1 MTYLI
6 VSILVIAVYFA
17 NGFHTRI
24 HNKKSR
30 RYYKEKN
37 RDSYS
42 LLSLSSSS
50 FEDTLLEKY
59 DPLYIESYY
68 SKRPLL
74 VWERLVDIGSPL
86 LGWWLLQKYDN
97 ITSSFYNK
105 EEQERR
111 LNLRAADL
119 KDAIVQGGSTALI
132 KAGQALSLR
141 SDVVKSPEYVR
152 ELTKLQD
159 EVGTF
164 SDKLAMD
171 IIRRESGHEPEELFE
186 FQSSTAIASAS
197 IGQVYKAKYKYT
209 NRTVAIKV
217 QRPELQDTVPLDL
230 YILRRLAAYI
240 RDKKGLRSDLAAIT
254 DEFGC
259 QLYNEMNYTK
269 EAENSLRFGEL
280 HGEIPNIKIPESLIN
295 ITTSKM
301 LVQEFI
307 EGEKGPWE
315 ADGERMLTVGLQCSV
330 LQLLDSGLFH
340 ADPHQGNLLKTPD
353 GHLAYLDFGMMSEVT
368 SENRYALIGTVLGLV
383 NKDFT
388 LIVDSLKTLQLLPV
402 GTDTNVVVNALTGA
416 LDDATGGG
424 SGSNLNFTQLNTNLK
439 GISYLLPISL
449 PPYYT
454 LIVRS
459 LTILEGLALKVDS
472 EFRLIKGAYP
482 FIAKQILNNNK
493 NSPELQN
500 LLKAVLLTPQ
510 GRIKWSK
517 LEKFVNLAGAADKA
531 LDGDFQSLK
540 RAQDASDIR
549 REYGIPINVAG
560 ASSSTS
566 SSIFDDSE
574 VSSSSSSSGSS
585 STRLEV
591 IDAVLTYLISDNG
604 AFLREPLISE
614 IAETVDSLG
623 LAAAS
628 LISVAS
634 NDLVPRP
641 KQKPDRELVERALML
656 IQSVLIANSENGNNG
671 GGNDNN
677 NNGSAL
683 ALVESLLQS
692 LSNTN
697 TNRSQLTPILQK
709 SGVLVRELVGRLVE
723 TQVKRGVRE
732 IVTPQRVRQ
741 GLNPLLSVADILLR

>member
-1 MTYLI
+1 M
-6 VSILVIAVYFA
+6 
-17 NGFHTRI
+17 
-24 HNKKSR
+24 
-30 RYYKEKN
+30 
-37 RDSYS
+37 
-42 LLSLSSSS
+42 
-50 FEDTLLEKY
+50 
-59 DPLYIESYY
+59 
-68 SKRPLL
+68 
-74 VWERLVDIGSPL
+74 
-86 LGWWLLQKYDN
+86 
-97 ITSSFYNK
+97 
-105 EEQERR
+105 
-111 LNLRAADL
+111 
-119 KDAIVQGGSTALI
+119 
-132 KAGQALSLR
+132 
-141 SDVVKSPEYVR
+141 
-152 ELTKLQD
+152 
-159 EVGTF
+159 
-164 SDKLAMD
+164 
-171 IIRRESGHEPEELFE
+171 
-186 FQSSTAIASAS
+186 
-197 IGQVYKAKYKYT
+197 
-209 NRTVAIKV
+209 
-217 QRPELQDTVPLDL
+217 
-230 YILRRLAAYI
+230 
-240 RDKKGLRSDLAAIT
+240 
-254 DEFGC
+254 
-259 QLYNEMNYTK
+259 
-269 EAENSLRFGEL
+269 
-280 HGEIPNIKIPESLIN
+280 
-295 ITTSKM
+295 
-301 LVQEFI
+301 
-307 EGEKGPWE
+307 
-315 ADGERMLTVGLQCSV
+315 
-330 LQLLDSGLFH
+330 
-340 ADPHQGNLLKTPD
+340 
-353 GHLAYLDFGMMSEVT
+353 
-368 SENRYALIGTVLGLV
+368 
-383 NKDFT
+383 
-388 LIVDSLKTLQLLPV
+388 
-402 GTDTNVVVNALTGA
+402 
-416 LDDATGGG
+416 DDATGGG

-741 GLNPLLSVADILLR
+741 GLSPLLSVADILLR